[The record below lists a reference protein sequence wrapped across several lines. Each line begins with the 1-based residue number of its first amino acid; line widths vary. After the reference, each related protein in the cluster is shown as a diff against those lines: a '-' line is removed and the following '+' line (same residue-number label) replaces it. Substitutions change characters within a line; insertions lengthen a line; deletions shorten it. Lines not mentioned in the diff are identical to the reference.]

1 MEVREEECI
10 CVSCIL
16 TVESVKWTA
25 YYCLQ
30 EPKVLRDQ
38 KKHIKQTNDKITLEA
53 PQGRS
58 T

>member
-1 MEVREEECI
+1 MEGREEECI
-10 CVSCIL
+10 CVCCIL
-16 TVESVKWTA
+16 TVEYVKWTA

-53 PQGRS
+53 P
-58 T
+58 